1 MDKQELNTS
10 ELMMLIQV
18 LESDIQVTEE
28 ISHEIDFSDVDVL
41 EYYLG
46 RAKVLRRVKEV
57 LAS

>member
-10 ELMMLIQV
+10 ELRMIIQV

-28 ISHEIDFSDVDVL
+28 ISHEIDFSEVDVL

>member
-10 ELMMLIQV
+10 ELRMLIQV
-18 LESDIQVTEE
+18 LESDIQATEE
-28 ISHEIDFSDVDVL
+28 ISHEIDFSEIDIL

-46 RAKVLRRVKEV
+46 RAKVLKRVKEV

>member
-1 MDKQELNTS
+1 
-10 ELMMLIQV
+10 QV
-18 LESDIQVTEE
+18 SLGCSFKSLKTNIQVTEE
-28 ISHEIDFSDVDVL
+28 ISHEIDFSEVDVL

>member
-10 ELMMLIQV
+10 ELRMIVQV

-28 ISHEIDFSDVDVL
+28 ISHEIDFSEVDVL

>member
-10 ELMMLIQV
+10 ELRMLIQV

-28 ISHEIDFSDVDVL
+28 ISHEIDFSEVDVL

>member
-28 ISHEIDFSDVDVL
+28 ISHEIDFSEVDVL

-46 RAKVLRRVKEV
+46 RAKVLRRIKEV

>member
-28 ISHEIDFSDVDVL
+28 ISHEIDFSEVDVL

>member
-1 MDKQELNTS
+1 MDTQELNTS
-10 ELMMLIQV
+10 ELRMLIQV

-28 ISHEIDFSDVDVL
+28 ISHEIDFSEVDVL

>member
-10 ELMMLIQV
+10 ELRMLIQV

-28 ISHEIDFSDVDVL
+28 ISHEIDFSEVDVL

-46 RAKVLRRVKEV
+46 RAKVLKRVKEV